1 MSADAA
7 PGEAHAPAEETAY
20 PVRWWRTPAGRE
32 GLAVGVATGA
42 YGISCGALGVAAG
55 LSVWQTMVTSLLL
68 FSGGSQ
74 FALFGVVATG
84 GGPLAAVGTS
94 TLLGVRNMFYGLQ
107 LVRLLDVRGWRR
119 PLAAHLTIDE
129 STAVAISQPDARGRR
144 TGFWVTGLTV
154 FVLWNLMTLVGAL
167 LGDAL
172 GDPRTYGLDAAAA
185 GAFVALLWPR
195 LKGRD
200 PLAAAALAVV
210 LTVVVAPVTTPGVP
224 VLVAALAALVVG
236 LPRRRGRAEVAA

>member
-1 MSADAA
+1 MSEHTADR
-7 PGEAHAPAEETAY
+7 P
-20 PVRWWRTPAGRE
+20 RWWRTPAGRE

-55 LSVWQTMVTSLLL
+55 LTVWQTMLTSLLL

-74 FALFGVVATG
+74 FALFGVVASG
-84 GGPLAAVGTS
+84 GGPVAAVGTS

-107 LVRLLDVRGWRR
+107 LVRLVDVRGWRR
-119 PLAAHLTIDE
+119 PAAAHLTIDE
-129 STAVAISQPDARGRR
+129 STAVTISQPDRPAQQV
-144 TGFWVTGLTV
+144 GFWVTGLTV

-167 LGDAL
+167 LGNAL

-195 LKGRD
+195 LRGRD
-200 PLAAAALAVV
+200 PLAVAALAVV
-210 LTVVVAPVTTPGVP
+210 LTVLVAPFTAPGVP
-224 VLVAALAALVVG
+224 VLVAATAALVVG
-236 LPRRRGRAEVAA
+236 LPPKNVRAPERSGAAR